1 MRILRI
7 IACLLALA
15 SAASAKE
22 FKLYAMLLDD
32 TPADLADGSRW
43 QMDKGDVFPV
53 LMYKEMQTKVVLQLA
68 GTSFLTEA
76 SRVRILKESEVP
88 AALANY
94 RKNLQAYLNSNSD
107 KWKKEAHEKKPKP
120 DADAR

>member
-1 MRILRI
+1 MRFFRI
-7 IACLLALA
+7 IACLLALS

-32 TPADLADGSRW
+32 TPADLADGSKW

-53 LMYKEMQTKVVLQLA
+53 LMFKEMQTKVVLQLA
-68 GTSFLTEA
+68 GTSFWTEA

-88 AALANY
+88 GALGSY
-94 RKNLQAYLNSNSD
+94 RKNLEAYLNSNSD
-107 KWKKEAHEKKPKP
+107 KWKKQAHEKKPEP
-120 DADAR
+120 ES